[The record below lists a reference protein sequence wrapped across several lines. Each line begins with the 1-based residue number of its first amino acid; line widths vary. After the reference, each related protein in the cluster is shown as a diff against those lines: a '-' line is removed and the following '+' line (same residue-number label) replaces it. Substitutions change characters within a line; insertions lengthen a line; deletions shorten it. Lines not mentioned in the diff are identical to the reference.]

1 MKIFP
6 ATALIPFLWLVPD
19 TETRSS
25 DDAPAREKAASPEK
39 GEVVPWRR
47 CTVYASPGSRVKEE
61 ASLFRIR
68 VLRSPEGTA
77 CVLNGDR
84 PFEVFPKDGTRL
96 VFEEM
101 KELPLLGNVRE
112 ILDLERRDDSGN
124 MMRPFSEYKKTTGY
138 FDYSRTVP
146 REYHTFFF
154 GDGGDVLLLEK
165 SQDASAP
172 SLKINHHFRKL
183 HIRKCSLDAR
193 KGKIPVFY
201 YRGISGEDPHSGQRF
216 PGPCFS

>member
-124 MMRPFSEYKKTTGY
+124 MMRLFSEYKKTTGY

-154 GDGGDVLLLEK
+154 GDGGDVFLLE
-165 SQDASAP
+165 
-172 SLKINHHFRKL
+172 NHRT
-183 HIRKCSLDAR
+183 
-193 KGKIPVFY
+193 PVL
-201 YRGISGEDPHSGQRF
+201 P
-216 PGPCFS
+216 P

>member
-124 MMRPFSEYKKTTGY
+124 MMRLFSEYKKLPGTLTTPAPFRVNIIPSSSETGET
-138 FDYSRTVP
+138 SSCWKNHRTP
-146 REYHTFFF
+146 
-154 GDGGDVLLLEK
+154 VL
-165 SQDASAP
+165 P
-172 SLKINHHFRKL
+172 
-183 HIRKCSLDAR
+183 
-193 KGKIPVFY
+193 P
-201 YRGISGEDPHSGQRF
+201 
-216 PGPCFS
+216 